1 MKNILTFSLL
11 LIVNILFSQFQDFN
25 FDFENYSKNEDLPKD
40 WFKWGDYTLK
50 VDSTTAKSGKNS
62 LVVDGENGESFGC
75 VAYKLPANFKGK
87 KITLEGYIKFENVS
101 DGFVGLLMRID
112 KKQESVAFDN
122 MEKQQLQGTQDWK
135 KYSIT
140 LNFVENTD
148 NIYIGGIVVGK
159 GKAWF
164 DNFKVTID
172 GKPIETL
179 KRFEKE
185 LSIVEKDNEF
195 DNGSKFELPI
205 LDEIQKRNLFVLG
218 KVWGFVKYN
227 HPEIAKG
234 TISWDYELFRILP
247 VIDNK
252 DFDSE
257 LVNWISKLGTFKT
270 TIKKLPKEDEVK
282 LLPNTSWISN
292 TSLISKDLSVLLQK
306 LDNADRSNSNYY
318 IDFYKGV
325 GNPNFTNEKVYD
337 KMNYTDSGV
346 KLLAV
351 FRYWN
356 MIEYFSPNRHLMD
369 ENWDAVLKEFIPKMA
384 ITKDQK
390 EYTLTLLELI
400 GKVQDTHA
408 NIWGINKSLEEFF
421 GKNIIPIKVKFIENK
436 AVVAKLYDEFK
447 SSEIQVGDII
457 TSVNGINIEDWIANN
472 SKYFPASNYPT
483 QLRDIANKILRS
495 NGDSIKVSIES
506 KTGIKQLD
514 LETIPYKYFR
524 EEPLSHKTINE
535 TIGYIY
541 PGTLKKGELDEIM
554 PKFLDKEGLI
564 IDLRCYPSD
573 FIIFS
578 LNKYLLNEKKEFV
591 KFTFG
596 SIKTPGLFTYGD
608 NNLSAGGKN
617 KNYYKGKVIIL
628 VNEET
633 QSQAEYTAMALRVST
648 NATVIGSTTAGA
660 DGNVSAIYLPGNI
673 LTYISGIG
681 VLYPDGSETQRV
693 GIIPNTNV
701 VPTIEGLREGKDE
714 LLDKAI
720 ELINNK

>member
-1 MKNILTFSLL
+1 M
-11 LIVNILFSQFQDFN
+11 
-25 FDFENYSKNEDLPKD
+25 NYL
-40 WFKWGDYTLK
+40 
-50 VDSTTAKSGKNS
+50 
-62 LVVDGENGESFGC
+62 
-75 VAYKLPANFKGK
+75 
-87 KITLEGYIKFENVS
+87 
-101 DGFVGLLMRID
+101 
-112 KKQESVAFDN
+112 
-122 MEKQQLQGTQDWK
+122 
-135 KYSIT
+135 
-140 LNFVENTD
+140 
-148 NIYIGGIVVGK
+148 
-159 GKAWF
+159 
-164 DNFKVTID
+164 
-172 GKPIETL
+172 
-179 KRFEKE
+179 
-185 LSIVEKDNEF
+185 
-195 DNGSKFELPI
+195 
-205 LDEIQKRNLFVLG
+205 
-218 KVWGFVKYN
+218 
-227 HPEIAKG
+227 
-234 TISWDYELFRILP
+234 
-247 VIDNK
+247 
-252 DFDSE
+252 
-257 LVNWISKLGTFKT
+257 KLGTFKI
-270 TIKKLPKEDEVK
+270 TIKKLPKEDEIK

-384 ITKDQK
+384 TTKDQK

-408 NIWGINKSLEEFF
+408 NIWGINKSLEDFF

-483 QLRDIANKILRS
+483 QLRDIASKILRS

-554 PKFLDKEGLI
+554 SKFLDKEGLI

-573 FIIFS
+573 FIVFS

-596 SIKTPGLFTYGD
+596 SIKTPGLFTYRD

-673 LTYISGIG
+673 LTYTSGIG